1 MSEIQSKLEW
11 ARAQFPVGAPVNY
24 IGTRDYAPI
33 AAIVATDWVVFSD
46 TVVIARLKIEPHWKE
61 TTYSV
66 PVHAIEKREV
76 EGE

>member
-1 MSEIQSKLEW
+1 MSEIQLKLEW

-24 IGTRDYAPI
+24 IRDRDFAPI

-46 TVVIARLKIEPHWKE
+46 TVVVARLKIEPHWKE

-66 PVHAIEKREV
+66 PIHAIEKREV
-76 EGE
+76 SDE